1 MFKRWFSP
9 TAISPTPPPT
19 SGEGVVRLT
28 TRNLIALHHQAGS
41 LSLTSSTIRSQ
52 QSGGYLSRLK
62 GRGMEFDEVRP
73 YQQGDDVRS
82 LDWRVTARTGKPH
95 TKLYRE
101 ERERAVLLSV
111 DLRDGMLFAT
121 RGAYKAVRAVEAAGL
136 LGWSAVDGGDRLGA
150 LLFDDQGHQEHR
162 PRGGKPP
169 LLHLLKLLAEEQ
181 CWQPSRPAEGSIE
194 ASLLSAMQRLRRVA
208 CPGSLIFIL
217 SDFAGLAPASAA
229 QITELSR
236 HSEVVLCFCHDPLE
250 AELPPAGHYRVSD
263 GRQSRLID
271 SASQS
276 QRAHYRARF
285 DAQLGE
291 LQALALRPGIQLLP
305 LSTTDE
311 PLSVLQQRFGRAGG
325 VPR

>member
-1 MFKRWFSP
+1 MRH
-9 TAISPTPPPT
+9 
-19 SGEGVVRLT
+19 T
-28 TRNLIALHHQAGS
+28 TRALIALHHQAGT

-101 ERERAVLLSV
+101 ERERAVLLSL

-150 LLFDDQGHQEHR
+150 LLFDDQSHQEHR

-169 LLHLLKLLAEEQ
+169 LLHLLKMLAEEQ
-181 CWQPSRPAEGSIE
+181 RWQHTKPAASSIE
-194 ASLLSAMQRLRRVA
+194 QSLLSAMQRLRRVA
-208 CPGSLIFIL
+208 SPGSLVFIL
-217 SDFAGLAPASAA
+217 SDFAGLTPASAA
-229 QITELSR
+229 QITELGR

-263 GRQSRLID
+263 GEQSRVVD
-271 SASQS
+271 SSSQT
-276 QRAHYRARF
+276 QREHYRARF
-285 DAQLGE
+285 SAQLSE
-291 LQALALRPGIQLLP
+291 LERLAQRPGIQLLP
-305 LSTTDE
+305 FSTADE